1 MNNIQKLIDRHEII
15 SFDIFD
21 TLLTRPYMNP
31 YHLMRHIEKCMNIP
45 GFYNA
50 RMLAEHTARQK
61 TSREDI
67 TLDEIYENID
77 AQFQNL
83 KDTEL
88 DYEYR
93 VLRPRKDIHDLYE
106 YAVKH
111 GKKIAILSDMYLPRV
126 FLISVLKKCGYQK
139 YDWLYVSGDVGVA
152 KHTGNMYRK
161 FLTDCGIKPDK
172 ILHIGDSE
180 ISDVKMPRA
189 NGISAVRVPRISEL
203 FLSSPQNRRFRE
215 LYELNPDSLEISI
228 ILMQLAR
235 YYVNK
240 HNFLIAP
247 NTYWH
252 DFGYAIGGPIA
263 YGFCK
268 YIQSVAHKNNLQ
280 QLLFIA
286 RDGYSL
292 HRVFDLISA
301 NSDIKSFY
309 VYAQRILRAKCML
322 EYGDEHNADVLVE
335 MLRALNIRIPEFTNC
350 VTKQKF
356 ISDNLHLLRD
366 SAVMHMNEYKQYLA
380 DCGVDFS
387 LPTMVVDSGAAT
399 FSAQRLISATAGH
412 AIDGIYTIIT
422 RPEYARENN
431 IKYNVWSKCPGDID
445 NITSVIEF
453 ILMAPQAPIT
463 DVVNGA
469 PVYQDNPHPAEL
481 MRNKIAPEIS
491 NGIVEFVSDIV
502 NALDGLTPEFNP
514 INVNEYVRKYLCN
527 LSDTDIKMLGMV
539 RCASNASHTEY
550 NQRLLDMIYEYS
562 RTKRSVYLLCFKIFT
577 QIKYTDSI
585 KIYIG
590 NKIPFINAQMR
601 GNKKIYK
608 LFNIIPLI
616 TVKDKGTHRCYDLFG
631 ILRIIRVKNTK

>member
-88 DYEYR
+88 DFEYR
-93 VLRPRKDIHDLYE
+93 VLRPRDDVRDLYE
-106 YAVKH
+106 YAIKC
-111 GKKIAILSDMYLPRV
+111 GKKIAILSDMYLPRD

-189 NGISAVRVPRISEL
+189 NGIHAVRVPRISEL
-203 FLSSPQNRRFRE
+203 FLSSPQNHRFRE
-215 LYELNPDSLEISI
+215 LYDLNPDSLEISI

-235 YYVNK
+235 HFAIKND
-240 HNFLIAP
+240 FLG
-247 NTYWH
+247 TGVSYWH
-252 DFGYAIGGPIA
+252 DFGYAIGGPVA

-268 YIQSVAHKNNLQ
+268 YIQSVAHENNLK

-286 RDGYSL
+286 RDGYTL

-309 VYAQRILRAKCML
+309 IYAQRILRAKCML
-322 EYGDEHNADVLVE
+322 EYGDEHNADVLID
-335 MLRALNIRIPEFTNC
+335 MLRNANINIPNFANYTA
-350 VTKQKF
+350 KRKF
-356 ISDNLHLLRD
+356 ICENIEILRNDADTHMSEYRKYLSDI
-366 SAVMHMNEYKQYLA
+366 
-380 DCGVDFS
+380 GIDFS

-399 FSAQRLISATAGH
+399 FSAQRLISAAAGQ

-422 RPEYARENN
+422 KPDYARKNN
-431 IKYNVWSKCPGDID
+431 IRYNVWSESPSDID

-453 ILMAPQAPIT
+453 IFMAPQAPVT
-463 DVVNGA
+463 DLINGA
-469 PVYQDNPHPAEL
+469 PVYQENPHPSEL
-481 MRNKIAPEIS
+481 FRNNIAPEIS
-491 NGIVEFVSDIV
+491 NGITDFVSDIV
-502 NALDGLTPEFNP
+502 DALDGLTPEFNP
-514 INVNEYVRKYLCN
+514 ISVNEYVRWFLCN
-527 LSDTDIKMLGMV
+527 LSKMDIKMLGLV

-608 LFNIIPLI
+608 LFNIIPLM
-616 TVKDKGTHRCYDLFG
+616 TVKNKNTHRCYDLFG
-631 ILRIIRVKNTK
+631 ILRIMRVKDLR